1 MMPGYAPSS
10 MRESGRAR
18 RTLSAGRAFSLI
30 ELLTVVTIIV
40 VLIGILVPSL
50 NRARITA
57 KRTASMALLHTLETG
72 VEMFREATDKYPD
85 SRYSPYYGDA
95 SQGNLYGAQK
105 LARALMGREALVS
118 KLGTVRPKDLRA
130 AGPDGMAAKF
140 YQSPDASQRIGPFA
154 ENLNPGTHYVATN
167 DPTLPYHALPGSLG
181 QGGGGQNAD
190 APMMFIDSFRFP
202 VLYWKANP
210 KGDIMMARD
219 AGGAASD
226 NRRGGSGISP
236 IYVQADNFEF
246 LQWQMASKP
255 HPMATP
261 GLALEPDAQGPGTF
275 AYEIHQHSNEAEG
288 ASAALQRLRK
298 PHNANSFLLITPGPD
313 GLYGTPDDIRNFRR

>member
-1 MMPGYAPSS
+1 MMPGTALSS
-10 MRESGRAR
+10 MCKYGRAR

-30 ELLTVVTIIV
+30 ELLTVVTIIAI
-40 VLIGILVPSL
+40 LISILVPSL
-50 NRARITA
+50 NRARISA

-72 VEMFREATDKYPD
+72 IEMFREATDKYP
-85 SRYSPYYGDA
+85 SSTFGPYYGDA

-105 LARALMGREALVS
+105 LARALMGREALVL
-118 KLGTVRPKDLRA
+118 KLGSVPPKDLRT

-154 ENLNPGTHYVATN
+154 ENLDPGTHYVATN
-167 DPTLPYHALPGSLG
+167 DPTLPYQTLPGSLG
-181 QGGGGQNAD
+181 QGGGSNAD

-210 KGDIMMARD
+210 KGDIMMAAD
-219 AGGAASD
+219 ARGAD
-226 NRRGGSGISP
+226 TGNRRAGSGTSP
-236 IYVQADNFEF
+236 IFVQADNVGF

-288 ASAALQRLRK
+288 ASPALQRLRK
-298 PHNANSFLLITPGPD
+298 PYNANSFLLITPGPD